1 MLLSPRF
8 IPRKIECLGYINGYS
23 GLFYVFLFIQNRV
36 DRTHPIKKLRV
47 IVVSGIQV
55 ILRIRD
61 IDTRVK
67 RLSL

>member
-1 MLLSPRF
+1 MLLTPRF

-47 IVVSGIQV
+47 IVVSGI
-55 ILRIRD
+55 
-61 IDTRVK
+61 
-67 RLSL
+67 